1 MQVLVQKG
9 VKNDQAKFVQKSR
22 LTPCK
27 IFHFWANLGILKFL
41 TKTKIP
47 WSENP
52 VHDEN
57 PVKCGDRT
65 AISALYGIFVVDGAN
80 FWANLGISKFWKIN
94 IFSIFVQKI
103 TKIELSTFFQES
115 PRLSAILVVRFG
127 GQLSSPTR
135 VQNGDQKWHSRCRF
149 WSKKVSKM
157 TRQNSSKNQG

>member
-27 IFHFWANLGILKFL
+27 IFDFWANLRILKFFYIKFAFIPGNNLSSLCRKFFPGWMRILCKKISNFWANLGILKFL

-103 TKIELSTFFQES
+103 TKIE
-115 PRLSAILVVRFG
+115 
-127 GQLSSPTR
+127 
-135 VQNGDQKWHSRCRF
+135 
-149 WSKKVSKM
+149 
-157 TRQNSSKNQG
+157 